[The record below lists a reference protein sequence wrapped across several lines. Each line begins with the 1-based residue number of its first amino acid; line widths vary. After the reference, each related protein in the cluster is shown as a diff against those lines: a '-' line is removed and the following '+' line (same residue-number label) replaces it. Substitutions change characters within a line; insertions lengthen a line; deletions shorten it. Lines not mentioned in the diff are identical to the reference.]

1 MCGRSLVLRSANFSP
16 LALILQKRQGN
27 LPSPAL
33 SPLLQ
38 LLFFALAATPARPIY
53 QMLTVSISS
62 YSRPY
67 SPSCSSRMEAV
78 RLSEP

>member
-1 MCGRSLVLRSANFSP
+1 MFYGENQPAG
-16 LALILQKRQGN
+16 ALFTEKTGE

-38 LLFFALAATPARPIY
+38 LLLFALAASSGPLIY